1 MVTHPD
7 SRKGPVD
14 RTPPTGRLTVTHL
27 PERRGALIVPPPS
40 SNNSWTVVEPPARI
54 YSWGFVPGASPY
66 VVGCI
71 GVEDKFWA
79 LALPCSLS
87 ARARIAKDHY
97 MEWYLGPLKKY
108 AEFSGRASRKEFWLF
123 ALFNTLAYLILFS
136 ISPAVGLVYALGTWL
151 PAISVTVRR
160 LHDTNRHGGWFWL
173 QLLPLVGIIILF
185 VWMVSRGTEGDNDHG
200 PAPLAATP
208 SGARPLPQA
217 LLKSPTEQRST
228 KVVQQGSMAD
238 ELKKLSKLKDSE
250 VLTESEFEEQKAKL
264 LEAD

>member
-1 MVTHPD
+1 
-7 SRKGPVD
+7 
-14 RTPPTGRLTVTHL
+14 
-27 PERRGALIVPPPS
+27 
-40 SNNSWTVVEPPARI
+40 
-54 YSWGFVPGASPY
+54 
-66 VVGCI
+66 
-71 GVEDKFWA
+71 
-79 LALPCSLS
+79 
-87 ARARIAKDHY
+87 

-136 ISPAVGLVYALGTWL
+136 IFPAVGLIYALGTWL

-208 SGARPLPQA
+208 SGARPLPQT